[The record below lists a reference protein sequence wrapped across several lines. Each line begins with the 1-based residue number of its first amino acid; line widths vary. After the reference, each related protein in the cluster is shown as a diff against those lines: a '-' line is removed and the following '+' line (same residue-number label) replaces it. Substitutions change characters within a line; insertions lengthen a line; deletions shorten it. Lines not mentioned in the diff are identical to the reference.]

1 MEFSSKKIITLFCPV
16 TLPFKSGAGINAFN
30 LAKEF
35 LKLDYKVRVVSFRR
49 ENHSVFDNIDGIEI
63 VRIPYSDNKII
74 RLLCYFIITPIFTY
88 YLSKSNLA
96 IVFGPLQGYMSL
108 LISGK
113 VLRTKVVF
121 RSTMYGVDDLY
132 SLNNKFGSKLYKLR
146 RKINGLMGGYI
157 SQSIAMT
164 ESFVNEYK
172 KSIPIFESVQGVN
185 TEKFKPISVLEKSD
199 LREKLNIDIDKKTKI
214 ILSIGYVIERKGY
227 REIFD
232 SLAKFENEDY
242 LYIVIGKY
250 KTKEFEYMYH
260 ENENMQKLHIYG
272 KNLLKNKIL
281 FIGERNNVEDYY
293 KIADLFILNSKKEGM
308 PNVLLEAMASSLPVI
323 VTSLPG
329 VDNYITKNNVNALV
343 VCKNQSLNSA
353 LHLLFKN
360 KKIAS
365 NLASNARKFI
375 KDKYDFSYVA
385 KEMLK
390 IFLN

>member
-1 MEFSSKKIITLFCPV
+1 MELSSKKTITLFCPV
-16 TLPFKSGAGINAFN
+16 TLPLKSGAGINAFN

-35 LKLDYKVRVVSFRR
+35 LKLAYNVRVVSFRR
-49 ENHSVFDNIDGIEI
+49 ENHSVFDNIEGIDI

-74 RLLCYFIITPIFTY
+74 RLLCYFIIIPIFTY

-108 LISGK
+108 FISGK
-113 VLRTKVVF
+113 VLRKKVVF
-121 RSTMYGVDDLY
+121 RSTMYGVDDLS
-132 SLNNKFGSKLYKLR
+132 SLNNKFGAKLYRLR
-146 RKINGLMGGYI
+146 QKINGLMGGYI

-172 KSIPIFESVQGVN
+172 ISIPVFESAQGVD
-185 TEKFKPISVLEKSD
+185 TEKFKPISVFEKSD
-199 LREKLNIDIDKKTKI
+199 IKEKLNIDIDKKTKI

-227 REIFD
+227 REVFD
-232 SLAKFENEDY
+232 SLAKFEDEDF

-272 KNLLKNKIL
+272 KNKLKNKIL
-281 FIGERNNVEDYY
+281 FIGECNNVEDYY

-343 VCKNQSLNSA
+343 VCENQSLNNA

-360 KKIAS
+360 KKLAS
-365 NLASNARKFI
+365 NLANNARKFI
-375 KDKYDFSYVA
+375 HENYNFTLYTKKL
-385 KEMLK
+385 LK
-390 IFLN
+390 KFTK

>member
-1 MEFSSKKIITLFCPV
+1 MELYSKKTITIFCPA
-16 TLPFKSGAGINAFN
+16 TLPLKTGAGINAFN

-49 ENHSVFDNIDGIEI
+49 ENHSVFDNIEGIDI
-63 VRIPYSDNKII
+63 VRIPYNDIKII
-74 RLLCYFIITPIFTY
+74 RLLCYFIIIPIFTY

-108 LISGK
+108 FISGK

-121 RSTMYGVDDLY
+121 RSTMYGVDDLS

-146 RKINGLMGGYI
+146 QKINGLMGSYI

-172 KSIPIFESVQGVN
+172 TSIPIFESVQGVN
-185 TEKFKPISVLEKSD
+185 TEKFKPISVFEKLD
-199 LREKLNIDIDKKTKI
+199 LREQLNIDIDKKTKI

-227 REIFD
+227 REVFN
-232 SLAKFENEDY
+232 SLAKFEDENF

-250 KTKEFEYMYH
+250 KPKESEYMYL
-260 ENENMQKLHIYG
+260 ENENMQTLHKYG
-272 KNLLKNKIL
+272 KNLLKTKIL
-281 FIGERNNVEDYY
+281 FIGECDNVEDYY

-308 PNVLLEAMASSLPVI
+308 PNVLLEAMSSSLPVI

-343 VCKNQSLNSA
+343 VCENQSLNNA

-360 KKIAS
+360 KKLAS
-365 NLASNARKFI
+365 NLANNARKFI
-375 KDKYDFSYVA
+375 QEKYDFSYVA
-385 KEMLK
+385 KQMLK
-390 IFLN
+390 KLLN

>member
-1 MEFSSKKIITLFCPV
+1 MSSKKTITIFCPA
-16 TLPFKSGAGINAFN
+16 TLPLKTGAGINAFN

-35 LKLDYKVRVVSFRR
+35 LKLDYKVRVVSFKR
-49 ENHSVFDNIDGIEI
+49 EKHSVFDNIEGIDI

-74 RLLCYFIITPIFTY
+74 RLMCYFIIITIFTY

-108 LISGK
+108 FITGK
-113 VLRTKVVF
+113 LLCKKVVF
-121 RSTMYGVDDLY
+121 RSTMYGEDDLS
-132 SLNNKFGSKLYKLR
+132 SLNNKFGSNLYNLR

-164 ESFVNEYK
+164 ESFVNEYNS
-172 KSIPIFESVQGVN
+172 SIPIFESPQGVD
-185 TEKFKPISVLEKSD
+185 TEKFKPISNFEKSG
-199 LREKLNIDIDKKTKI
+199 LKEKLNINIDKKIKI

-232 SLAKFENEDY
+232 SLAKFENEDF
-242 LYIVIGKY
+242 LYVVIGKY
-250 KTKEFEYMYH
+250 KTKDVEYMYH
-260 ENENMQKLHIYG
+260 ENENMQKLHMYG
-272 KNLLKNKIL
+272 KDKLKNKIH
-281 FIGERNNVEDYY
+281 FVGECDNTEDYY

-343 VCKNQSLNSA
+343 LDDNQTLSAALSLFFKNQSL
-353 LHLLFKN
+353 LFRM
-360 KKIAS
+360 AE
-365 NLASNARKFI
+365 NARKFI
-375 KDKYDFSYVA
+375 HENYNFTIYTKKL
-385 KEMLK
+385 LK
-390 IFLN
+390 IFTK

>member
-1 MEFSSKKIITLFCPV
+1 MGLSSKKTITIFCPA
-16 TLPFKSGAGINAFN
+16 TLPLKTGAGINAFN

-49 ENHSVFDNIDGIEI
+49 ENHSVFDNIEGIDI
-63 VRIPYSDNKII
+63 VRIPYSDNNIM
-74 RLLCYFIITPIFTY
+74 RLLGYFIIIPIFTY

-96 IVFGPLQGYMSL
+96 IVFGPLQGYIPL
-108 LISGK
+108 FIIGK
-113 VLRTKVVF
+113 VLRKKVVF
-121 RSTMYGVDDLY
+121 RSTMYGVDDLS

-146 RKINGLMGGYI
+146 QKINGLMGGYI

-164 ESFVNEYK
+164 KSFANEYNT
-172 KSIPIFESVQGVN
+172 SIPVFESAQGVD
-185 TEKFKPISVLEKSD
+185 TKKFKPVSLNEKIK
-199 LREKLNIDIDKKTKI
+199 LKEKLNLNINENTKI

-227 REIFD
+227 REVFD
-232 SLAKFENEDY
+232 SLAKYVDEDF

-260 ENENMQKLHIYG
+260 ENENMQKLHMYG

-281 FIGERNNVEDYY
+281 FIGECNNTEDYY

-329 VDNYITKNNVNALV
+329 VVNYITKNKKNALV
-343 VCKNQSLNSA
+343 IDENNSLYDYLN
-353 LHLLFKN
+353 LFFRDNTIFN
-360 KKIAS
+360 KLGI
-365 NLASNARKFI
+365 NARQLMVK
-375 KDKYDFSYVA
+375 KYNFSDVA
-385 KEMLK
+385 KNIIK
-390 IFLN
+390 TFSN

>member
-1 MEFSSKKIITLFCPV
+1 MELSSKKTITIFCPA
-16 TLPFKSGAGINAFN
+16 TLPLKTGAGINAFN

-49 ENHSVFDNIDGIEI
+49 ENHSVFDNIEGIDI
-63 VRIPYSDNKII
+63 VRIPYNDIKII
-74 RLLCYFIITPIFTY
+74 RLLCYFIIIPIFTY

-108 LISGK
+108 FISGK

-121 RSTMYGVDDLY
+121 RSTMYGVDDLS

-146 RKINGLMGGYI
+146 QKINGLMGSYI

-172 KSIPIFESVQGVN
+172 TSIPIFESVQGVN
-185 TEKFKPISVLEKSD
+185 TEKFKPISVFEKLD
-199 LREKLNIDIDKKTKI
+199 LREQLNIDIDKKTKI

-227 REIFD
+227 REVFN
-232 SLAKFENEDY
+232 SLAKFEDENF

-250 KTKEFEYMYH
+250 KPKESEYMYL
-260 ENENMQKLHIYG
+260 ENENMQTLHKYG
-272 KNLLKNKIL
+272 KNLLKTKIL
-281 FIGERNNVEDYY
+281 FIGECDNVEDYY

-308 PNVLLEAMASSLPVI
+308 PNVLLEAMSSSLPVI

-343 VCKNQSLNSA
+343 VCENQSLNNA

-360 KKIAS
+360 KKLAS
-365 NLASNARKFI
+365 NLANNARKFI
-375 KDKYDFSYVA
+375 QEKYDFSYVA
-385 KEMLK
+385 KQMLK
-390 IFLN
+390 KLLN